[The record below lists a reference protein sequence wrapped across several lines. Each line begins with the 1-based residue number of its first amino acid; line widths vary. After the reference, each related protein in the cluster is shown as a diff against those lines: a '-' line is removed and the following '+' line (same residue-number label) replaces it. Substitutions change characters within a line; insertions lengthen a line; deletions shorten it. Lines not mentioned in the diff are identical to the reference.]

1 MTLKQPVVLISEDEV
16 DINNLLAV
24 ILQAENFLVYQA
36 FDGASALEM
45 FAEHQAEID
54 LLVTDLGLPKMG
66 GVELI
71 EKVRKIKPSVKIIGA
86 SGFGRNNVR
95 EEVLHAGG
103 DEFLPKPYVTA
114 DLLIVAR
121 KLLGIQETPA

>member
-1 MTLKQPVVLISEDEV
+1 MGKKQPVVLISEDEI
-16 DINNLLAV
+16 DINNLLTV
-24 ILQAENFLVYQA
+24 ILQAENFTVLQA
-36 FDGASALEM
+36 FDGQAALDT
-45 FAEHQAEID
+45 FTTHADEID

-71 EKVRKIKPSVKIIGA
+71 ERVRKMKPSVKIIGA

-95 EEVLHAGG
+95 EEVMRAGA

-114 DLLIVAR
+114 ELVSTAR
-121 KLLGIQETPA
+121 RLLGTTP

>member
-1 MTLKQPVVLISEDEV
+1 MLNRQPVVLISEDEV
-16 DINNLLAV
+16 DINNLLSV
-24 ILQAENFLVYQA
+24 ILQAENFSVLQA
-36 FDGASALEM
+36 FDGQSALET
-45 FAEHQAEID
+45 FAAHSDEID

-71 EKVRKIKPSVKIIGA
+71 ERVRKMKPSVKIIGA

-95 EEVLHAGG
+95 EEVMRAGA

-114 DLLIVAR
+114 ELVATARRLLR
-121 KLLGIQETPA
+121 TE